1 MHLRLDTLP
10 DDATLHSV
18 TAAPARIDG
27 RPCLRVELEDAVT
40 RDGVPGV
47 DYVDQPTFVLL
58 PVEFRTGTIEVSLW
72 SRLNEKTDFPGP
84 RAFAGLAFH
93 VADAPRSFAS
103 AYLRPLNGSG
113 LNPPPPRDRRA
124 VQYFAFPEWP
134 FDRLRE
140 EYPDGRYEAAADIE
154 PSRWISL
161 RVDVEQTGTD
171 TSRVVV
177 HVDGRQVLVVT
188 DALAP
193 PRSGRIG
200 LFVDIGTEAYF
211 ADLVVREDGATR
223 PEA

>member
-1 MHLRLDTLP
+1 MHLPLDTLP

-18 TAAPARIDG
+18 TAAPARMDG

-72 SRLNEKTDFPGP
+72 SRLNDKTDFPGP

-134 FDRLRE
+134 FDRLRA

-161 RVDVEQTGTD
+161 RVEVEET
-171 TSRVVV
+171 RVRVAVDETVV
-177 HVDGRQVLVVT
+177 LEVT
-188 DALAP
+188 ETLAP
-193 PRSGRIG
+193 AQSGRVG
-200 LFVDIGTEAYF
+200 LFVDIGTEAFF
-211 ADLVVREDGATR
+211 ADLVVRDDGTTGRAG
-223 PEA
+223 